1 MRAIGRPK
9 VVDLGSTIDLAA
21 LGIST
26 RARVFALLG
35 GHNPSGSL
43 KDAAVARVLDAA
55 VARGALRPGQPIA
68 EISNGSMARSL
79 VWAATM
85 LGSPACLSYPGGC
98 QASIDGIVGAGKARF
113 LAFDAPSTSGHP
125 IVDFFAAFEAVCR
138 DCGYFYLDQT
148 RNKAFA
154 LAYDALAAE
163 VLEALARGHGIAKL
177 DSLVCGVG
185 TGSTLIGLGR
195 GIKRANPE
203 AWTVGVEP
211 ASQPKNVPPWDDLP
225 GLRNTAVFHWDD
237 VCGRT
242 GLDNYLREEVD
253 RRLDVSAQR
262 AESCRRLLA
271 DSGIEASLGAGAVLA
286 GGARSLSAVGGGAHL
301 LVFSD
306 AVARDA
312 RV

>member
-1 MRAIGRPK
+1 
-9 VVDLGSTIDLAA
+9 
-21 LGIST
+21 
-26 RARVFALLG
+26 
-35 GHNPSGSL
+35 
-43 KDAAVARVLDAA
+43 
-55 VARGALRPGQPIA
+55 
-68 EISNGSMARSL
+68 MARSL

-242 GLDNYLREEVD
+242 GLDNYLREEVIAA
-253 RRLDVSAQR
+253 ST
-262 AESCRRLLA
+262 CRRSVRNRAAGCWLIPESRRA
-271 DSGIEASLGAGAVLA
+271 SEPAPSWPAARDRSPPWAGSSSLGLLGR
-286 GGARSLSAVGGGAHL
+286 RST
-301 LVFSD
+301 
-306 AVARDA
+306 RDA